1 MAREEHEEDIIF
13 TYDCATRTRR
23 AFFEEQVTKWFFGH
37 LRVEIIAFSVHLPQ
51 RNLSPRRSQT
61 FQTSSKCSGT
71 YQNMVHTLEDK
82 FLFVGV
88 KPYLSANE
96 IEFLRITLAGNR
108 VNWDKLLTLAYYHHC
123 MPLLYWN
130 LKGMDDAYVPIRI
143 LTELKK
149 SYLYA

>member
-1 MAREEHEEDIIF
+1 
-13 TYDCATRTRR
+13 
-23 AFFEEQVTKWFFGH
+23 
-37 LRVEIIAFSVHLPQ
+37 
-51 RNLSPRRSQT
+51 
-61 FQTSSKCSGT
+61 
-71 YQNMVHTLEDK
+71 MVHTLEDK

-130 LKGMDDAYVPIRI
+130 LKGMDNAYVPIRI

-149 SYLYA
+149 SYLYACLRNSHCLNQAEDILKAFNTNRIQFL